1 MDNIEIEIVNIFL
14 SEAEMKHINIT
25 SPLCIFHSQLP
36 SHSFSAKSCPDYL
49 SRNLKQHYDYNHRGN
64 VLEHL
69 KGGFPFIKNAF
80 SIIVNSNTYLLST
93 STSASML

>member
-49 SRNLKQHYDYNHRGN
+49 SRNLKQHYGYNHSGN
-64 VLEHL
+64 VMEW
-69 KGGFPFIKNAF
+69 GGGVYMPLLPHICVYLCKC
-80 SIIVNSNTYLLST
+80 TYECVVKT
-93 STSASML
+93 